1 MKEER
6 KVTMTEVVSNLCC
19 IPMLGICAVAAV
31 LFYLRVGASAYE
43 GRDNIYTIIAVMLSI
58 PSIMLHELIHAWGWK
73 IAGKTA
79 TVKYGIK
86 LPFTAY
92 IQFDGKMKTE
102 QFMFGVILP
111 LVITGLIPAIIGLIS
126 GNFYI
131 FIYGII
137 MTPGCGSDVLSFIR
151 CFKYLG
157 REVADTHGETGFVV
171 LAQ

>member
-1 MKEER
+1 MKEEK

-31 LFYLRVGASAYE
+31 LFYLRVGVSAYE
-43 GRDNIYTIIAVMLSI
+43 GRDNIYTIIVVMLSI
-58 PSIMLHELIHAWGWK
+58 PSIMLHELIHCLGWK

-92 IQFDGKMKTE
+92 IQFKGKMKTE
-102 QFMFGVILP
+102 HFMFGVILP

-137 MTPGCGSDVLSFIR
+137 MAPGCGSDVLSFIR